1 MLKIANIYPVSVSLI
16 NNNIEY
22 EPGVLQGGG
31 ETEAFDFS
39 QVLSDEGNLVTYLTG
54 AFPGQSLTDLKVS
67 DELTIKYYNLRFHN
81 NFVLTH
87 SIKMFIDLLF
97 GDYDVIHSHQ
107 IPIMFSVL
115 GGLAARLSHKKF
127 VITFC
132 GKLANTKI
140 EKILF
145 YLSSKLAHKIVIQNP
160 YVAEVVER
168 SYNKYKL
175 ITIPYYI
182 NSGTV
187 MPADIKRVRELY
199 KLPDKKTILT
209 LCRLLPA
216 KGVDIVIEA
225 FKRIST
231 QTDAMLVIGGT
242 GPEEAKLKQMVKD
255 YKLTDRVIFT
265 GFVPSKDLFPLY
277 ASAYTFVLASTYH
290 YADGK
295 PIPGMCET
303 FALVL
308 GEAMTCNTPVIASA
322 VGGIP
327 YWITD
332 GYNGMLFKERDSSE
346 LAQKILTILK
356 DDKLKYTLKTN
367 ARNDLKTKYSRS
379 VIIKQ
384 FERLYSL
391 KNT

>member
-1 MLKIANIYPVSVSLI
+1 MKIANIYPVSVSTKDGSI
-16 NNNIEY
+16 VY

-39 QVLSDEGNLVTYLTG
+39 QALADEGNNVTYLTG
-54 AFPGQSLTDLKVS
+54 AFPNHDLHDLHIS
-67 DELTIKYYNLRFHN
+67 DKLTIKYFKLRYHN
-81 NFVLTH
+81 NFVL
-87 SIKMFIDLLF
+87 SNSLKMFLELLF

-107 IPIMFSVL
+107 LPIMFSVM
-115 GGLAARLSHKKF
+115 GGLAARLSGKKF

-132 GKLANTKI
+132 GKLANTKL
-140 EKILF
+140 EKIFF
-145 YLSSKLAHKIVIQNP
+145 YISSKLAHKIVIQNP
-160 YVAEVVER
+160 YVAEVIER

-182 NSGTV
+182 NSGIVTSS
-187 MPADIKRVRELY
+187 DIKRVKQLY
-199 KLPDKKTILT
+199 RLPDKKIILT

-216 KGVDIVIEA
+216 KGVDIIIDA

-231 QTDAMLVIGGT
+231 KTEAILVVGGT
-242 GPEEAKLKQMVKD
+242 GPEETKLKQMVKE
-255 YKLTDRVIFT
+255 YNLTDRVIFT

-277 ASAYTFVLASTYH
+277 ASANTFVLASTYH
-290 YADGK
+290 YANGK

-327 YWITD
+327 YWIND
-332 GYNGMLFKERDSSE
+332 GYNGMLFKERDDNE
-346 LAQKILTILK
+346 LAQKILTILN
-356 DDKLKYTLKTN
+356 DEKLRKTLNTN
-367 ARNDLKTKYSRS
+367 AQDDLKTKYSRN
-379 VIIKQ
+379 VIVKQ
-384 FERLYSL
+384 FERLYTL
-391 KNT
+391 KNI